1 MSDYQFFA
9 APGSEFSDEDA
20 AVLGQH
26 FIELA
31 KREELTPEQVVKT
44 ARPLDS
50 PTHRYFEWNDAVA
63 AEKYRLH
70 QAGYYLHNVCVVPT
84 THRLP
89 LRLEQFTT
97 VKASTHQGTH
107 RQTFTMSPAEH
118 ARRDLLAWR
127 SRYESVTELLP
138 IVELV
143 EEAIERLEE
152 YDDELIDMV

>member
-1 MSDYQFFA
+1 MSEYQFFA
-9 APGSEFSDEDA
+9 APGSEFTDDDA
-20 AVLGQH
+20 AVLGQQ

-31 KREELTPEQVVKT
+31 QQEDLTPEKVVET
-44 ARPLDS
+44 ARPPES

-70 QAGYYLHNVCVVPT
+70 QAGHYLRNVCVVPA

-89 LRLEQFTT
+89 IRAEQFIT
-97 VKASTHQGTH
+97 VKASTRQGTH
-107 RQTFTMSPAEH
+107 RQAFTMSPAEH
-118 ARRDLLAWR
+118 ARRELLAWR
-127 SRYESVTELLP
+127 SRYHSVTELLP
-138 IVELV
+138 VVELV